1 MKLKMKEY
9 EELRADL
16 KNKFMDNRAL
26 ITTADFDETK
36 NQLFFRQLVSTQ
48 FE

>member
-26 ITTADFDETK
+26 ITTADLTK
-36 NQLFFRQLVSTQ
+36 QKN
-48 FE
+48 